1 MKDVIGLQIS
11 DQIRNNLKPI
21 ADVLRSDHQQ
31 PWEMHSRSLYS
42 MDDLKIVRFGLNADF
57 IESNGLLWIDGLET
71 SSGKDLSDPN
81 HKDHRKPHVQQY
93 LSEHGARKVEANA
106 LITRPSAAQELI
118 TEVLDQYIDADGV
131 RRWEEENQKASN
143 EAGEC
148 VDHMIKMFTFLDAQ
162 GWLYSGHNLSA
173 AAEVHRAK
181 TLLPGADV
189 DI

>member
-1 MKDVIGLQIS
+1 
-11 DQIRNNLKPI
+11 
-21 ADVLRSDHQQ
+21 
-31 PWEMHSRSLYS
+31 MHSRSLYS

-81 HKDHRKPHVQQY
+81 HNDHRKPHVQQY

-131 RRWEEENQKASN
+131 RRWEEANQKASN

>member
-1 MKDVIGLQIS
+1 M
-11 DQIRNNLKPI
+11 
-21 ADVLRSDHQQ
+21 
-31 PWEMHSRSLYS
+31 
-42 MDDLKIVRFGLNADF
+42 
-57 IESNGLLWIDGLET
+57 
-71 SSGKDLSDPN
+71 
-81 HKDHRKPHVQQY
+81 
-93 LSEHGARKVEANA
+93 
-106 LITRPSAAQELI
+106 ITRPNAAQELI
-118 TEVLDQYIDADGV
+118 AEVLDEYIDADGV

-162 GWLYSGHNLSA
+162 GWLYSGHKLSA